1 MTFHLGNSFDLGFT
15 GTEEGIWGGDR
26 EREGFLTDCHKELM
40 FCVAGK
46 SEAAVS
52 SHYLSS
58 GSKM

>member
-52 SHYLSS
+52 SL
-58 GSKM
+58 